1 MRISKCEFHNEVLG
15 VPVRGQFWKF
25 AIRNPKFEIHAS

>member
-1 MRISKCEFHNEVLG
+1 MRISKCESYNDASG
-15 VPVRGQFWKF
+15 VGVRFWKF